1 MIHHLIRGV
10 VVFVSQS
17 SAVAGRS
24 DIDSDAHERIP
35 GVLFLLLFSSTATA
49 TATATATPV
58 PSSFGYLTYRRRSCS
73 WACDSR
79 CSMQLRYANNLKM
92 IVHWH

>member
-17 SAVAGRS
+17 SAVAGS

-35 GVLFLLLFSSTATA
+35 AVLFLLLFSSTATA
-49 TATATATPV
+49 TATATPV
-58 PSSFGYLTYRRRSCS
+58 PSSFGYLAYRRRSCS
-73 WACDSR
+73 WACGSR